1 MGDLL
6 PAANPRAANASHRNS
21 KGQVK
26 SIYRKQNASGKMH
39 WPHQTAQ
46 PDFHGK
52 TNTLGEAVLCENIAL
67 PVSILSMPIDK
78 IGRY

>member
-1 MGDLL
+1 MGDLP
-6 PAANPRAANASHRNS
+6 PAANPRAAKASHMNPRYCKGTTNTGS
-21 KGQVK
+21 RWNLKGQVK

-52 TNTLGEAVLCENIAL
+52 TKTH
-67 PVSILSMPIDK
+67 
-78 IGRY
+78 